1 MVKTLWKTDA
11 VLTVVSLL
19 QLAAL
24 AAFVVGM
31 IVDPRLIAGAPA
43 WLKPAKFAASLA
55 IYGLTLVWVFRF
67 LPDWPR
73 TRRAAGAIT
82 AAVGVIEVALIAL
95 QAWRGTTSHFN
106 VATPFDV
113 AVFATMGVA
122 ILVQWIA
129 SVVVAAALWRQRFD
143 DAALGSALRAGMLLA
158 IVGAAMGGL
167 MTQPSN
173 SQIAAARATG
183 HMTVSGSHTVGGP
196 DGGPGLPGTK
206 WSTEHGDLR
215 VPHFLGLHAL
225 QVLPVIAVALARLR
239 RSLTA
244 PVRLR
249 LTRVANVSYATLTA
263 ILLWQAL
270 HGQSIV
276 APDALTIAALAAWA
290 AGTAI
295 AAATSQ
301 FRVRRAGPAA
311 AAAAVAMGAQ

>member
-1 MVKTLWKTDA
+1 MVKTLGKTEA
-11 VLTVVSLL
+11 VLTAVSLL

-43 WLKPAKFAASLA
+43 WLKPAQFAASLA

-183 HMTVSGSHTVGGP
+183 H
-196 DGGPGLPGTK
+196 
-206 WSTEHGDLR
+206 
-215 VPHFLGLHAL
+215 
-225 QVLPVIAVALARLR
+225 
-239 RSLTA
+239 
-244 PVRLR
+244 
-249 LTRVANVSYATLTA
+249 
-263 ILLWQAL
+263 
-270 HGQSIV
+270 
-276 APDALTIAALAAWA
+276 
-290 AGTAI
+290 
-295 AAATSQ
+295 
-301 FRVRRAGPAA
+301 
-311 AAAAVAMGAQ
+311 